1 MAKRKIIWT
10 KNSIKERT
18 KIYDY
23 WNNRNKSKEFSKK
36 LHRLFIKSLQPLK
49 TNPELGVL
57 NNELDFRYL
66 IVRHHLIFYNFN
78 HTEIIVLKVCEAH
91 QNPDNL
97 KL

>member
-66 IVRHHLIFYNFN
+66 IKSKIYFKALSCQDFD
-78 HTEIIVLKVCEAH
+78 VL
-91 QNPDNL
+91 P
-97 KL
+97 KLLEQ